1 MSPASPLSRSIT
13 KMQGEKGMRGEG
25 AGVDAR
31 LRYPAISELT
41 PCSPTPLFHA
51 PPHSL
56 VSISSPPGCY
66 AEGETTFFT
75 VTYKTVCYVRVGGA
89 LQGGGGG

>member
-51 PPHSL
+51 PPPLPRLH
-56 VSISSPPGCY
+56 
-66 AEGETTFFT
+66 FFST
-75 VTYKTVCYVRVGGA
+75 WLLRRGGNYFFHRYI
-89 LQGGGGG
+89 